1 MNNKDYTLYTQK
13 GGYKSLGF
21 DIDILNKTSL
31 AVPAGLLFLNN
42 NFKKPQIN
50 YVRKGIV
57 NSELYNTLKDML
69 NHKKIIIKRKN
80 KTQKLKKKY
89 TKKKNKKGK
98 NKKGKNKKSNK
109 KSGKKNSK
117 NKTKKK

>member
-1 MNNKDYTLYTQK
+1 MKEHEYTLYTQN

-21 DIDILNKTSL
+21 NIDVLNNANL

-50 YVRKGIV
+50 YVKKGIV
-57 NSELYNTLKDML
+57 NSELYNTLKGML
-69 NHKKIIIKRKN
+69 KTKKLIVKKKN
-80 KTQKLKKKY
+80 KTQKNKKKY
-89 TKKKNKKGK
+89 TKKKDKKRR
-98 NKKGKNKKSNK
+98 NKKS
-109 KSGKKNSK
+109 KNGRKNGRK

>member
-1 MNNKDYTLYTQK
+1 MNTRDYTLYTQN

-21 DIDILNKTSL
+21 NIDVLNNTNL

-50 YVRKGIV
+50 YVKKGIV
-57 NSELYNTLKDML
+57 NSELYNTLKNML

-80 KTQKLKKKY
+80 KTQKLKKK
-89 TKKKNKKGK
+89 
-98 NKKGKNKKSNK
+98 
-109 KSGKKNSK
+109 
-117 NKTKKK
+117 